1 MKQNISLAYIE
12 PVTSLAAAGV
22 QFTTGTVDVKSA
34 YQQCFAAA
42 TIAKDIP
49 ANSTIIVGGIRN
61 NEANAGYC
69 LIDVAIGAAG
79 QETDIAKARIGINAS
94 ASSPFTIIIPRR
106 ISAGTR
112 IAMRAS
118 WSGAAGATVDAGT
131 TVGQVA

>member
-1 MKQNISLAYIE
+1 MKSSISLAYLE

-34 YQQCFAAA
+34 YNQCFAAA
-42 TIAKDIP
+42 TIVKDIP
-49 ANSTIIVGGIRN
+49 ANCTILTGGIRN

-79 QETDIAKARIGINAS
+79 QETDIFKARIGINAS
-94 ASSPFTIIIPRR
+94 ASAPFTLIIPRR
-106 ISAGTR
+106 IPAGSR
-112 IAMRAS
+112 IAIRAS
-118 WSGAAGATVDAGT
+118 WSGAAGATVDCGT